1 MKEIRALIDAKASFA
16 VLTPLTLVPEIS
28 RLENDKEGNIRY
40 DKNIAAAVNKLC
52 KVVRIFASSAQ
63 CWLISCP
70 GMTTES
76 TILLAE
82 QGSKPATSAQ
92 QNVVGRTIYLAEHQ
106 EGCSEAECLRIA
118 SDSEANFK
126 ELVDARWDWNAQR
139 RGLSSNQSTSSS
151 RERVR
156 GHF

>member
-1 MKEIRALIDAKASFA
+1 MIRALLEAKANFA

-40 DKNIAAAVNKLC
+40 DENIAAAVSKLC
-52 KVVRIFASSAQ
+52 KVVFASTAQ

-76 TILLAE
+76 TVLLADVMSR
-82 QGSKPATSAQ
+82 QPTIDSQ
-92 QNVVGRTIYLAEHQ
+92 QDVVGRTIYLAEHQ

-118 SDSEANFK
+118 SDSEADFK
-126 ELVDARWDWNAQR
+126 ELVDTRWDWNDHNAEVLVQTRAQA
-139 RGLSSNQSTSSS
+139 Q
-151 RERVR
+151 EE
-156 GHF
+156 

>member
-1 MKEIRALIDAKASFA
+1 M
-16 VLTPLTLVPEIS
+16 LTPLTLVPEIS

-40 DKNIAAAVNKLC
+40 DKNIAAAVSKLC
-52 KVVRIFASSAQ
+52 KVVFASSAQ

-82 QGSKPATSAQ
+82 QGSKPATSAK

-126 ELVDARWDWNAQR
+126 ELVDTRWDWNDHNAEV
-139 RGLSSNQSTSSS
+139 L
-151 RERVR
+151 V
-156 GHF
+156 